1 MLRHILH
8 RQLRQHR
15 GRLSFLVLL
24 QCTQTAAAL
33 YLPDINAAII
43 DDGLL
48 AGDTGEIWRL
58 GGVMSAVTLLQALC
72 SLGALYLGARLAT
85 DVGRALR
92 EEVFAHVLTVSA
104 QESGRFGVA
113 SLITRTTNDVQQV
126 QALVAMGTTMLVP
139 APLMCVGGVVMA
151 LDQDVPLS
159 SLLLVSVPALGVVAV
174 LITHRMRGV
183 FRGMQDRVDEVNRV
197 VREQIAGVRTVRAFA
212 RDADERRRFGRAS
225 ADLRD
230 VSLHAGRLA
239 ALMLPAVMLI
249 ANLSSVAVVWFG
261 GHRIDDGNLRIGALT
276 AFLGYLA
283 QILGSVM
290 MATLIFMLVPR
301 AEVSA
306 ERIQEVLATRPAAR
320 PGGGTGGRGDRMSDG
335 RKLLEIRGAQYRYPG
350 ALEPVLRDLDLRVG
364 AGEVTAV
371 VGSTG
376 SGKSTLLGLVARLYG
391 ATAGT
396 VEVDGM
402 DVRDLAPRSLARL
415 IGYVPQQPYLFS
427 GTIAS
432 NLRYGNPEASDAELW
447 HALDVTQA
455 RDFVTELE
463 LGLDAPVAPGGA
475 NLSGGQRQRL
485 AIARALVPRPRI
497 FLLDDTFASL
507 DYSTAARLRGALAE
521 ETADAAVVIT
531 TQQVSAARHADRVVL
546 LDEGA
551 VVGSG
556 THPELMRSCEAYRQL
571 ALSQSQSEKE
581 AVA

>member
-8 RQLRQHR
+8 RQLRHHR
-15 GRLSFLVLL
+15 GRLSLLALL
-24 QCTQTAAAL
+24 QCIQTAASL
-33 YLPDINAAII
+33 YLPDVNAAVI

-48 AGDTGEIWRL
+48 AGDTLEIWRL
-58 GGVMSAVTLLQALC
+58 GGVMGAVTLLQALC
-72 SLGALYLGARLAT
+72 ALSALYLGSQLAT

-92 EEVFAHVLTVSA
+92 EDLFKHVLTLSA
-104 QESGRFGVA
+104 QESSRFGVA

-126 QALVAMGTTMLVP
+126 QALVVLGTTMLVP

-159 SLLLVSVPALGVVAV
+159 SLLLISVPVLGMAAM
-174 LITHRMRGV
+174 LISQRMRGV
-183 FRGMQDRVDEVNRV
+183 YRGLQDRVDEVNRV
-197 VREQIAGVRTVRAFA
+197 LREQIAGVRTIRAFT
-212 RDADERRRFGRAS
+212 RDADERQRFGRAS
-225 ADLRD
+225 ADLRE
-230 VSLHAGRLA
+230 VSLRAGRLA
-239 ALMLPAVMLI
+239 ALMLPVVMLI

-261 GHRIDDGNLRIGALT
+261 GHRIDDGDLRIGALT
-276 AFLGYLA
+276 AFLGYLG
-283 QILGSVM
+283 QILGSIM
-290 MATLIFMLVPR
+290 MATLIFMLLPR

-306 ERIQEVLATRPAAR
+306 ERIQEVFAARPAAR
-320 PGGGTGGRGDRMSDG
+320 PGDVSGRGDQTPDG
-335 RKLLEIRGAQYRYPG
+335 DRLLEIRAAGYRYPG
-350 ALEPVLRDLDLRVG
+350 AQEPVLRNLDLRVG

-376 SGKSTLLGLVARLYG
+376 SGKSTLLGLVARLYD
-391 ATAGT
+391 ATTGS
-396 VEVDGM
+396 VEVNGM

-432 NLRYGNPEASDAELW
+432 NLRYGNPEASDTELW
-447 HALDVTQA
+447 DALEVAQA
-455 RDFVTELE
+455 KTFVTE
-463 LGLDAPVAPGGA
+463 LGLDATVAQGGA

-497 FLLDDTFASL
+497 FLFDDTFASL
-507 DYSTAARLRGALAE
+507 DYTTAKRLRGALTE

-531 TQQVSAARHADRVVL
+531 TQQISTVRHADRIVL
-546 LDEGA
+546 LDQGA

-571 ALSQSQSEKE
+571 ALSQSEEE

>member
-1 MLRHILH
+1 MLRHILLRH
-8 RQLRQHR
+8 LRQHR
-15 GRLSFLVLL
+15 GRLSLLVLL
-24 QCTQTAAAL
+24 QCAQTAAAL

-48 AGDTGEIWRL
+48 VGDTGEIGRL
-58 GGVMSAVTLLQALC
+58 GGVMGAVTLLQALC
-72 SLGALYLGARLAT
+72 SLGALFLGARLAT
-85 DVGRALR
+85 EVGRALR
-92 EEVFAHVLTVSA
+92 EEVFGHVLAVSA

-113 SLITRTTNDVQQV
+113 SLVTRTTNDVQQV
-126 QALVAMGTTMLVP
+126 QALVAMGTTLLVP

-159 SLLLVSVPALGVVAV
+159 SLLLVCVPALGVVAV
-174 LITHRMRGV
+174 LISQRMRGV
-183 FRGMQDRVDEVNRV
+183 FRGMQDRVDELNRV

-239 ALMLPAVMLI
+239 ALMLPAVMLV

-261 GHRIDDGNLRIGALT
+261 GHRIDDGDLQIGALT

-290 MATLIFMLVPR
+290 MATLIFMIVPR

-320 PGGGTGGRGDRMSDG
+320 PGGTGGRGDRASDG
-335 RKLLEIRGAQYRYPG
+335 RALLEVRGAGYRYPG
-350 ALEPVLRDLDLRVG
+350 AQEPVLRDLDLRVG

-376 SGKSTLLGLVARLYG
+376 SGKSTLLGLVARLYD
-391 ATAGT
+391 ATAGS
-396 VEVDGM
+396 VVVDGT
-402 DVRDLAPRSLARL
+402 DVRDVAPRSLARL

-447 HALDVTQA
+447 HALDVAQA
-455 RDFVTELE
+455 REFVAE
-463 LGLDAPVAPGGA
+463 LGLDAAVSQGGA

-497 FLLDDTFASL
+497 FLFDDTFASL

-521 ETADAAVVIT
+521 ETADAAVVLT
-531 TQQVSAARHADRVVL
+531 TQQVSTVRHADRIVL
-546 LDEGA
+546 LDQGA
-551 VVGSG
+551 VVAGG
-556 THPELMRSCEAYRQL
+556 THPELMDSCEAYRQL
-571 ALSQSQSEKE
+571 ALSPSEKE
-581 AVA
+581 ALA